1 MRYYHK
7 ITNNFPSGLY
17 QYIRLV
23 SLYDEHDFFIRI
35 SQSFPLMKRLS
46 LINHNSSIVKYNNL
60 IKLNID
66 NVHDDYI
73 EEFLF
78 NTRTYFFI
86 INR

>member
-1 MRYYHK
+1 
-7 ITNNFPSGLY
+7 
-17 QYIRLV
+17 
-23 SLYDEHDFFIRI
+23 
-35 SQSFPLMKRLS
+35 MKRLS
-46 LINHNSSIVKYNNL
+46 LINHQSQKHKQLINNNHNSSIVKYNNL

-78 NTRTYFFI
+78 IIQEHIFI